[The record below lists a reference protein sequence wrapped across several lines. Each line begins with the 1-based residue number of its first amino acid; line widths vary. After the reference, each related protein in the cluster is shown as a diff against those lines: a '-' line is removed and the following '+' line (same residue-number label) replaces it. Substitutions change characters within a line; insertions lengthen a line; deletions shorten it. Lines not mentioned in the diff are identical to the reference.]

1 MIKRTVLSV
10 RNGGISIK
18 KRRFLKLIR
27 IFVDVKIVYLDDY
40 QGLLCNAKNRAF
52 RRRTT
57 MRRRISSVCVVRTG
71 ILLNLFTNIRVNAE
85 RDKSRHYRFHP
96 ARFIAII
103 CLSYTNIYENKKWQ
117 HRNAAI
123 IFV

>member
-27 IFVDVKIVYLDDY
+27 IFVDVKIVYLADY
-40 QGLLCNAKNRAF
+40 QCLLCNAKNRAF

-71 ILLNLFTNIRVNAE
+71 ILLNLFTDIRVNAE
-85 RDKSRHYRFHP
+85 RDKSHP
-96 ARFIAII
+96 YACRIDCFPED
-103 CLSYTNIYENKKWQ
+103 CGT
-117 HRNAAI
+117 
-123 IFV
+123 